1 MRSVIRRDVPSKVTL
16 VPGKQGEIVW
26 QFAKAGTVNFACLML
41 GHYEAG
47 MKGAVKMA
55 KKKSTFLL
63 SFLRKS

>member
-1 MRSVIRRDVPSKVTL
+1 MRSVIRRDAPSKVTL

-47 MKGAVKMA
+47 MKWAVKMA
-55 KKKSTFLL
+55 KK
-63 SFLRKS
+63 

>member
-16 VPGKQGEIVW
+16 VPGK

-47 MKGAVKMA
+47 MKWAVKMA
-55 KKKSTFLL
+55 KK
-63 SFLRKS
+63 